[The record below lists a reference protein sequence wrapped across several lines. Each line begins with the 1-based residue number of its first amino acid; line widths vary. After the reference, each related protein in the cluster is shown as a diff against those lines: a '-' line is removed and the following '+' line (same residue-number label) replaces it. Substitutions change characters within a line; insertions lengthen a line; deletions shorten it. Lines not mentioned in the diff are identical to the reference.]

1 MLALA
6 KYILAMLHV
15 LEVKAISLLAR
26 IVPLSDAT
34 IGKLVQE

>member
-6 KYILAMLHV
+6 KYISATLHV
-15 LEVKAISLLAR
+15 LEVKAISLIAR
-26 IVPLSDAT
+26 IVSLSVAT